1 MFLFFILEKQLKTTI
16 VNMPTETI
24 FYVPKNMK
32 TLFSIMVWEFFF
44 FPIIMRVHIATNKC
58 TVNKK
63 TKIKNKQ
70 KYTNIDK
77 TKSIKKHYLNYYIGK
92 WRLGEWKSSWLIY
105 GSKAK
110 EKKSELQWSNNWSE
124 KLSVSKTHLM
134 QAFIISLHS
143 LKL

>member
-1 MFLFFILEKQLKTTI
+1 
-16 VNMPTETI
+16 
-24 FYVPKNMK
+24 
-32 TLFSIMVWEFFF
+32 
-44 FPIIMRVHIATNKC
+44 MRVHIATNKC

-77 TKSIKKHYLNYYIGK
+77 IKPIKKHYLKYYIGK

-105 GSKAK
+105 SSPVK
-110 EKKSELQWSNNWSE
+110 EKKSELQWYNNGSE
-124 KLSVSKTHLM
+124 KLSVSKTYLM
-134 QAFIISLHS
+134 QAFIILLHS